1 MIRVVCPSCGSKL
14 NAKDKHGGA
23 TKPCPKCGQ
32 PIYVPVPE
40 GVESLPA
47 NVDNLP
53 SVPVEEPHPA
63 QFGLIG
69 NKQRLQ
75 SHVLERLNRH
85 NRYWICDSNHVIAT
99 WANDGKGWLI
109 KSNTGMVSA
118 SRYREKVPCEGNF
131 VLVELKM
138 QTAAEGMKLQG
149 ITAYKLP
156 LRWAIPAIAEGDDAI
171 CAKIA
176 GFGTLSKEV
185 KSVIRL
191 ALKEHFMYEIWEHA
205 TKVLEFLNSP
215 DFHTHSVEDA

>member
-14 NAKDKHGGA
+14 SAKDKHGGQ
-23 TKPCPKCGQ
+23 TKPCPQCGQ

-40 GVESLPA
+40 GVEALPS
-47 NVDNLP
+47 NVHTLP

-75 SHVLERLNRH
+75 THVLERLNRQ
-85 NRYWICDSNHVIAT
+85 NRYWVCDPAHVIAT
-99 WANDGKGWLI
+99 WANDGKGWLL
-109 KSNTGMVSA
+109 KTNAGMVSA
-118 SRYREKVPCEGNF
+118 SRFREKVPCEGNF

-138 QTAAEGMKLQG
+138 ETPAEGMKLQG

-156 LRWAIPAIAEGDDAI
+156 LRWALPAIAEGDDAI

-176 GFGTLSKEV
+176 GYGTLSKEV
-185 KSVIRL
+185 KGVIRL
-191 ALKEHFMYEIWEHA
+191 ALKEHFMYEIWEGA

-215 DFHTHSVEDA
+215 DFHTHSVEDS